1 MSTRADRAS
10 QPATGRV
17 VVVGSLNMD
26 LIVSV
31 DAIPT
36 PGQTVLASQTRRACG
51 GKGANQAV
59 AAARAGAQ
67 VAMVGAVGDDA
78 DGSALLGAL
87 VAEGI
92 DVGGVLRSP
101 EATGLALVTVDAA
114 GENAITVAPGAN
126 HVCPPAHV
134 AATLRSLTAADV
146 VVAQGEIPAASIE
159 AAGRAA
165 SAAGARFLLNLA
177 PAIAVSPDLW
187 RHVSLLVV
195 NEHECAELLGGIDHE
210 SSGSPAAQLAGTL
223 GVAVLVT
230 LGTDGS
236 HLVDRSTGTPLDQ
249 ALPAFA
255 APQVV
260 DTTGAGDAFVGALA
274 AAWCAGHDLP
284 DAARWGAAAGSLAV
298 RAAGAQ
304 GGRATPEAILAVL
317 GEAPAHPE
325 R

>member
-10 QPATGRV
+10 QPASGRV

-26 LIVSV
+26 LIVTV
-31 DAIPT
+31 EAIPA

-67 VAMVGAVGDDA
+67 VTMVGAVGDDA
-78 DGSALLGAL
+78 DGAALLDAL
-87 VAEGI
+87 AAEGI
-92 DVGGVLRSP
+92 DVDGVLRSP
-101 EATGLALVTVDAA
+101 EPTGLALVTVDAA

-126 HVCPPAHV
+126 HACPPAHV
-134 AATLRSLTAADV
+134 TATLRSLTAADV
-146 VVAQGEIPAASIE
+146 LVAQGEIPAESIE
-159 AAGRAA
+159 AAARAA

-177 PAIAVSPDLW
+177 PAIAVSPGLW

-195 NEHECAELLGGIDHE
+195 NEHECAWLLEGLDHE
-210 SSGSPAAQLAGTL
+210 PSGSPAARLAGAL

-236 HLVDRSTGTPLDQ
+236 HLVDPSPGTTLDE

-298 RAAGAQ
+298 RASGAQ

-317 GEAPAHPE
+317 RDTSEPSE